1 VTSEALKKSV
11 PAAAMT
17 EEMMQELFNRFGWP
31 KTTGDN
37 WIEMVKGFDDDTIRW
52 TTDEKVI
59 RIKGK
64 VTLAD
69 VLNKNLH

>member
-1 VTSEALKKSV
+1 
-11 PAAAMT
+11 
-17 EEMMQELFNRFGWP
+17 
-31 KTTGDN
+31 
-37 WIEMVKGFDDDTIRW
+37 MVKGFDDDTIRW

-69 VLNKNLH
+69 VLNKVSN